1 MLNAR
6 ALRALLAAAMLLAG
20 TEVLADWTL
29 DSGASTLGFV
39 SVKNGSTAEGHRFR
53 SIEGRLDDR
62 GAELI
67 VDLASVDTRIEIR
80 DERMRKML
88 FEVVRFPHAVF
99 RAGVSPAIAEEL
111 AVGASTEQ
119 EVVGTLAVQGIEVPL
134 TATVLVTRS
143 APNRLRVASARPV
156 IVSTSALE
164 LDQGLE
170 QLRKV
175 AGLDGITPEVPVSF
189 SLSFRRD

>member
-1 MLNAR
+1 MVNAQP
-6 ALRALLAAAMLLAG
+6 LRALLCAAMLLASA
-20 TEVLADWTL
+20 EVLADWTL
-29 DSGASTLGFV
+29 ESGASTLGFV

-80 DERMRKML
+80 DERMRELL
-88 FEVVRFPHAVF
+88 FEVARFSQAAF
-99 RAGVSPAIAEEL
+99 RASVSPAIAEEL
-111 AVGASTEQ
+111 AVGASIEQ
-119 EVVGTLAVQGIEVPL
+119 EVSGTLAMHGIEVPL

-143 APNRLRVASARPV
+143 APDRLRVASAQPV
-156 IVSTSALE
+156 IVSASALE
-164 LDQGLE
+164 LEQGLE
-170 QLRKV
+170 RLREV